1 MQKIKLKKNVYRR
14 YICMLAKKTKTK
26 TKNKKTT
33 SHAVPHTEK
42 LKFRNVS
49 NYLGSLSSH
58 QKPNASV
65 DTKGPDTCL
74 CGDFNTPQ
82 EGLCRSRTTCRYY
95 LKGVL
100 ISSQP
105 SAVRWFTCTS
115 RKSSLHVTHAL
126 TYWPR
131 SQPFERSYRCQKYE
145 IRRAAERIIR
155 TAGDKRAPRRLGN
168 EAIYSRTHVH
178 ELAGFFYFIFCKKN
192 FFVFLTHMHTL
203 TVMKRL
209 CIDPALKPSWTA
221 TTGPLQTCKC
231 ITTTG
236 TVVGKRHSIIDEV
249 WAAVFRHSWSRE
261 WPRYRAL
268 NTSKRTPHTTAKPGP
283 CVQVCKGD
291 CLELIAAVFPSC

>member
-1 MQKIKLKKNVYRR
+1 MFLY
-14 YICMLAKKTKTK
+14 
-26 TKNKKTT
+26 
-33 SHAVPHTEK
+33 
-42 LKFRNVS
+42 

-105 SAVRWFTCTS
+105 SAVRWFTWTCTS

-155 TAGDKRAPRRLGN
+155 TAGDKRAPRRFGN

-178 ELAGFFYFIFCKKN
+178 ELAGFFYFIFCKKTFL
-192 FFVFLTHMHTL
+192 FFSHTCTHLQSWKDSASTL
-203 TVMKRL
+203 HWNPVGL
-209 CIDPALKPSWTA
+209 
-221 TTGPLQTCKC
+221 PLLA
-231 ITTTG
+231 
-236 TVVGKRHSIIDEV
+236 HSKHV
-249 WAAVFRHSWSRE
+249 SAS
-261 WPRYRAL
+261 P
-268 NTSKRTPHTTAKPGP
+268 PPG
-283 CVQVCKGD
+283 
-291 CLELIAAVFPSC
+291 L